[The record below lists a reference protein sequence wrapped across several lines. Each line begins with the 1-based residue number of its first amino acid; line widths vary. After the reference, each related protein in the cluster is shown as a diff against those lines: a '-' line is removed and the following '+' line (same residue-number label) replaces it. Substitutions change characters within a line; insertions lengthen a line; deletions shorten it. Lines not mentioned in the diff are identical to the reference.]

1 MSEGQGGGGRRGRG
15 RGRGKG
21 RRGRGRGRG
30 QSETRQSETS
40 TPGSLQSPR
49 EEERGATALPTPA
62 PSQQQPEQTFRS
74 EDTQQKRAETPKK
87 HRQRKKHGQ
96 TPQQPERPSE
106 AVQPVSEE
114 QPKPAPHP
122 GTQEQA
128 TVPTESQPHRQEPP
142 KQQDQPDGAFPSKP
156 VETTPSGAHGGAIPK
171 TTPSTPQQQPSAAP
185 LPGKPSGKQQRQATQ
200 LPIQQQ
206 PTGPP
211 RAEKGAFRPPRRPD
225 GGGRVGRPIRLRVNF
240 LPVQL
245 PTNDIHHYDT
255 DIKPN
260 FKTSGDGYTKSEAS
274 KIIQKMVEQYEKDNP
289 RGPKLVYDK
298 DGKNVYCRT
307 PIPGIGKDKR
317 EFKITFTTENDRER
331 EYTVTIK
338 WAAQVSL
345 YNLNEALEGRLTE
358 IPRDPLQAI
367 QTVLRFLPSMTSI
380 PVKSSFFSFP
390 DGHEK
395 DLGLGFQIWNGRF
408 VSIRPTQWKMMLNVD
423 TSSMAFYKAQPV
435 LHFMCEFLE
444 LNQIPA
450 RLNKH
455 QSKVFGKEMKTIK
468 IETTHIKRR
477 QRVTGISMK
486 SSKEEKF
493 SLDDGKITSV
503 FDYFK
508 SEHKIPLQ
516 YPDLPCL
523 KIGGKGRLLPMEL
536 CNIVQG
542 QRKPT
547 KLTPE
552 QTREMIKHTALP
564 APVRQQA
571 IARVISSAKYDQDP
585 YCRDFGIK
593 VDTQMVSIKGRVLDP
608 PLLSYGP
615 SDRPLTE
622 KPRDG
627 VWNMQ
632 NKPMYQPKELKEWA
646 IYSCENPRFLDDRA
660 IDNFI
665 NRLVMV
671 GKEKQLRIHPSPCRR
686 GTQRGHEGIGHL
698 LRQLHKD
705 FPNLQLA
712 IFVFPG
718 RGNTDEYYEEVKHF
732 GDVVY
737 GIRTQCLKSNNAKK
751 ADMQTLANIC
761 LKINAKLGGTTSVID
776 KGIRSPILKRPVI
789 IFGADVTHPSPGDKT
804 SPSIAAVVA
813 SMDAHPNQY
822 SAEVRIQEN
831 GVEKM
836 AALKEMVVVLLRRF
850 RSFTNVAPE
859 KIIFYRDGVD
869 EGQFEK
875 ILIHEL
881 QAIQHACR
889 ELHPNY
895 KPQITFIVVQKRH
908 HARFFAEDPRDQR
921 GKSKNAPAGTVVD
934 TQVCHP
940 TEFDWYLLSHAGI
953 QGTSRPAHYHVL
965 YDDSNFKSDELQI
978 LTNQLCHTYVR
989 CARAV
994 SIPAP
999 AYYAHHVAFRAR
1011 YHLKEVDRESSEGST
1026 ASGGEGVTLQKEE
1039 MVRAVKIH
1047 DKMSST
1053 MYFA

>member
-40 TPGSLQSPR
+40 TPGSLQPPR

-156 VETTPSGAHGGAIPK
+156 VETTPSGAHGGAVPK

-185 LPGKPSGKQQRQATQ
+185 PPGKPSGKQQRQATQ

-225 GGGRVGRPIRLRVNF
+225 GGGRVGRPIRLKVNF

-317 EFKITFTTENDRER
+317 EFKITFTTESDKER

-358 IPRDPLQAI
+358 FPRDPLQAV
-367 QTVLRFLPSMTSI
+367 QTVLRFLPAMTSI
-380 PVKSSFFSFP
+380 PVGSSFFSFP

-423 TSSMAFYKAQPV
+423 TSSTAFYKAQPV

-444 LNQIPA
+444 FNQIPA

-455 QSKVFGKEMKTIK
+455 QSRVFGKEMKTIK
-468 IETTHIKRR
+468 IETTHIKRK
-477 QRVTGISMK
+477 QKVTGFSMK
-486 SSKEEKF
+486 SSKEETF
-493 SLDDGKITSV
+493 PLDDGKMTSV
-503 FDYFK
+503 FDYFRSK
-508 SEHKIPLQ
+508 YNITLR

-523 KIGGKGRLLPMEL
+523 KIGGKGSLIPMEL

-542 QRKPT
+542 QRKQG
-547 KLTPE
+547 KLTAN
-552 QTREMIKHTALP
+552 QTREMIRHTALP
-564 APVRQQA
+564 APVRQQE
-571 IARVISSAKYDQDP
+571 IAKVINSAKYDQDP

-593 VDTQMVSIKGRVLDP
+593 VGTEMVSIKGRVLDP

-615 SDRPLTE
+615 AERPVTE

-627 VWNMQ
+627 AWNMQ
-632 NKPMYQPKELKEWA
+632 NKPMYQPKELNEWA
-646 IYSCENPRFLDDRA
+646 IYSYENPRFLDDRG

-665 NRLVMV
+665 NRLVMA
-671 GKEKQLRIHPSPCRR
+671 GREKQLRIHPSPCRR
-686 GTQRGHEGIGHL
+686 GVQRGHEGIGHL
-698 LRQLHKD
+698 FGQLHKD
-705 FPNLQLA
+705 FPNLQLV

-718 RGNTDEYYEEVKHF
+718 RGSTDEYYEEVKHF

-789 IFGADVTHPSPGDKT
+789 IFGADVTHPSPRDVT
-804 SPSIAAVVA
+804 TPSIAAVVA

-822 SAEVRIQEN
+822 SAEVRIQEHRM
-831 GVEKM
+831 EKIT
-836 AALKEMVVVLLRRF
+836 ALKEMVVILLKRF
-850 RSFTNVAPE
+850 RSFTKVAPE

-869 EGQFEK
+869 EGQFER

-895 KPQITFIVVQKRH
+895 KPQITFIVVMKRH

-934 TQVCHP
+934 TQICHP

-953 QGTSRPAHYHVL
+953 QGTSKPAHYHVL

-1011 YHLKEVDRESSEGST
+1011 YHLKEVDRGSSEGST